1 MKNAYKD
8 DSGRKIMTRLFR
20 ILGTLLF
27 FYAGTAWAADDELIK
42 RPPKPT
48 KSYTIGVLEPNMAI
62 PHFVAQAYGFV
73 DEAEKLGMKVIM
85 YDAGE
90 HKNVAKQVSQ
100 MEDLIANKVDV
111 ICIVPGTSVTA
122 MAQIDQAVA
131 AGIPVVNVNIMSENQ
146 KVLGRIRS
154 DDYEQ
159 GRLQG
164 EFIAKAVKGKGNVVM
179 MNGVSGNSAFINRAK
194 GFQEYVAKYPD
205 IKILSEQWTPNATD
219 RGLKLMEDWS
229 QTFPKIDAVF
239 SGADRLAIGAAQA
252 LRAQGKKPGDVVIT
266 TVDYND
272 DTERFVREGWIS
284 AAMAQSPVLMG
295 RWGVR
300 VALAALQKQ
309 SIPEKLFTPNFVM
322 TKDNA
327 DTVDLTL
334 IRQPK
339 GWRPPL

>member
-1 MKNAYKD
+1 
-8 DSGRKIMTRLFR
+8 MTRLFSL
-20 ILGTLLF
+20 LGTLLF
-27 FYAGTAWAADDELIK
+27 FYVGTAWADDELIK

-111 ICIVPGTSVTA
+111 ICIVPGTTVTA

-164 EFIAKAVKGKGNVVM
+164 EFIAKALNGKGNVVM

-194 GFQEYVAKYPD
+194 GFREYVAKYPD

-252 LRAQGKKPGDVVIT
+252 LRAQGKKPGDMVIT

-300 VALAALQKQ
+300 VALAALQQ
-309 SIPEKLFTPNFVM
+309 QPIPEKLFTPNFVM
-322 TKDNA
+322 TKSNA

-339 GWRPPL
+339 GWRPPI

>member
-1 MKNAYKD
+1 
-8 DSGRKIMTRLFR
+8 MTRLFR
-20 ILGTLLF
+20 ILGTLFF
-27 FYAGTAWAADDELIK
+27 FYAGTALAADDELIK

-111 ICIVPGTSVTA
+111 ICIVPGTTVTA
-122 MAQIDQAVA
+122 MAQIDQAIA

-164 EFIAKAVKGKGNVVM
+164 EFIVKALKGKGNVVM

-229 QTFPKIDAVF
+229 QTFPKIDAVY

-309 SIPEKLFTPNFVM
+309 PIPEKLFTPNFVM

-339 GWRPPL
+339 GWRPPI

>member
-1 MKNAYKD
+1 MRTPA
-8 DSGRKIMTRLFR
+8 GAVCAVA
-20 ILGTLLF
+20 LLWVG
-27 FYAGTAWAADDELIK
+27 ATWAADDEPVK
-42 RPPKPT
+42 RPAKPDKT
-48 KSYTIGVLEPNMAI
+48 YTIGVLEPNMAI

-73 DEAEKLGMKVIM
+73 DEADKLGMKVIM

-122 MAQIDQAVA
+122 MAQIDQAIA
-131 AGIPVVNVNIMSENQ
+131 AGIPVVNVNIMSENP

-164 EFIAKAVKGKGNVVM
+164 EYIVKALNGKGNVVM
-179 MNGVSGNSAFINRAK
+179 MSGVSGTSAFVNRAK
-194 GFQEYVAKYPD
+194 GFQDYVAKHPD

-229 QTFPKIDAVF
+229 QTFQKIDAVYT
-239 SGADRLAIGAAQA
+239 GADRLAIGAAQT

-284 AAMAQSPVLMG
+284 AAMAQTPVIMG

-300 VALAALQKQ
+300 VALLALQKQ
-309 SIPEKLFTPNFVM
+309 PIPDKLFSPNYVM

-327 DTVDLTL
+327 DKADLTA
-334 IRQPK
+334 IRPPK

>member
-1 MKNAYKD
+1 M
-8 DSGRKIMTRLFR
+8 RKFTGALCAWM
-20 ILGTLLF
+20 LLCGSVAF
-27 FYAGTAWAADDELIK
+27 AVDDEPVK
-42 RPPKPT
+42 RPEKPSKT
-48 KSYTIGVLEPNMAI
+48 YTIGVLEPNMAI

-73 DEAEKLGMKVIM
+73 DEAEKLGVKVIM

-90 HKNVAKQVSQ
+90 HKNVAKQVAQ

-122 MAQIDQAVA
+122 MAQIDQAID
-131 AGIPVVNVNIMSENQ
+131 AGIPVVNVNIMSENP

-164 EFIAKAVKGKGNVVM
+164 EFMVKALNGKGNVVM
-179 MNGVSGNSAFINRAK
+179 MSGVSGVSAFISRAK
-194 GFQEYVAKYPD
+194 GFQDYVAKYPD
-205 IKILSEQWTPNATD
+205 VKILSEQWTPNATD

-229 QTFPKIDAVF
+229 QTFQKIDGIYT
-239 SGADRLAIGAAQA
+239 GADRLAIGAAQA
-252 LRAQGKKPGDVVIT
+252 LRAQGKKPGEVVIT

-284 AAMAQSPVLMG
+284 AAMAQTPVLMG

-300 VALAALQKQ
+300 VALLALQKQ
-309 SIPEKLFTPNFVM
+309 PIPDKLFTPNYVM

-327 DTVDLTL
+327 DKVDLSA

>member
-1 MKNAYKD
+1 MLAAALAAATII
-8 DSGRKIMTRLFR
+8 GGAAL
-20 ILGTLLF
+20 
-27 FYAGTAWAADDELIK
+27 AADDEPIK
-42 RPPKPT
+42 RPEKPA
-48 KSYTIGVLEPNMAI
+48 KSYRIGVLEPNMSI

-73 DEAEKLGMKVIM
+73 DEAEKLGAKVIM

-111 ICIVPGTSVTA
+111 ICLVPGTNVTA
-122 MAQIDQAVA
+122 SAQIDQAVA
-131 AGIPVVNVNIMSENQ
+131 AGIPVVNVNIMSDNP

-164 EFIAKAVKGKGNVVM
+164 EFIVKALNGNGNVVM
-179 MNGVSGNSAFINRAK
+179 MSGVSGNSAFINRAK
-194 GFQEYVAKYPD
+194 GFQDYVAKHPG

-239 SGADRLAIGAAQA
+239 TGADRLAIGAAQA
-252 LRAQGKKPGDVVIT
+252 LRAQGKKPSQVVVT
-266 TVDYND
+266 TIDYND
-272 DTERFVREGWIS
+272 DTERLVREGWIS
-284 AAMAQSPVLMG
+284 AAMAQTPVLMG

-300 VALAALQKQ
+300 VALAAIEKRP
-309 SIPEKLFTPNFVM
+309 IPDKLFTPNYVI

-327 DTVDLTL
+327 DQIDISAV
-334 IRQPK
+334 RQPK

>member
-1 MKNAYKD
+1 M
-8 DSGRKIMTRLFR
+8 S
-20 ILGTLLF
+20 
-27 FYAGTAWAADDELIK
+27 
-42 RPPKPT
+42 
-48 KSYTIGVLEPNMAI
+48 I
-62 PHFVAQAYGFV
+62 PHFVAQAYGFA
-73 DEAEKLGMKVIM
+73 DEADKLGMKVLM

-111 ICIVPGTSVTA
+111 ICLVPGTNVTA
-122 MAQIDQAVA
+122 MAQIDQALA
-131 AGIPVVNVNIMSENQ
+131 AGIPVVNVNIMSEHQ

-164 EFIAKAVKGKGNVVM
+164 EFIVKALNGSGNVVM
-179 MNGVSGNSAFINRAK
+179 MSGVSGNSAFINRAK
-194 GFQEYVAKYPD
+194 GFQDFVAKHPG

-229 QTFPKIDAVF
+229 QTFPKIDAVYT
-239 SGADRLAIGAAQA
+239 GADRLAIGAAQA
-252 LRAQGKKPGDVVIT
+252 LLAQGRKPGQVAIT

-272 DTERFVREGWIS
+272 DTERMVREGWIS
-284 AAMAQSPVLMG
+284 AAMAQTPVLMG
-295 RWGVR
+295 RWGIR
-300 VALAALQKQ
+300 VALAAIEKRPV
-309 SIPEKLFTPNFVM
+309 PEKLFTPNYVI
-322 TKDNA
+322 TRETA
-327 DTVDLTL
+327 DQVDISA

>member
-1 MKNAYKD
+1 
-8 DSGRKIMTRLFR
+8 MTRSLQILAACLFVC
-20 ILGTLLF
+20 
-27 FYAGTAWAADDELIK
+27 ASSAWAADEELIP
-42 RPPKPT
+42 RPPKPA

-73 DEAEKLGMKVIM
+73 DEAEKLGLKVIM

-90 HKNVAKQVSQ
+90 HKNVAKQVAQ

-122 MAQIDQAVA
+122 MAQIDQAIA
-131 AGIPVVNVNIMSENQ
+131 AGIPVVNVNIMSENP

-164 EFIAKAVKGKGNVVM
+164 EFIAKALNGKGNVVM
-179 MNGVSGNSAFINRAK
+179 MNGVSGVSAFVSRAK
-194 GFQEYVAKYPD
+194 GFQDFVAKYPD

-229 QTFPKIDAVF
+229 QTFPKIDAVYT
-239 SGADRLAIGAAQA
+239 GADRLAIGAAQA

-284 AAMAQSPVLMG
+284 AAMAQSPVVMG

-300 VALAALQKQ
+300 VALLALQKQ
-309 SIPEKLFTPNFVM
+309 PIPDKLFTPNSVI
-322 TKDNA
+322 TKSNA
-327 DTVDLTL
+327 DTVDISI

>member
-1 MKNAYKD
+1 MKRVLAALAIAGLA
-8 DSGRKIMTRLFR
+8 S
-20 ILGTLLF
+20 TLLI
-27 FYAGTAWAADDELIK
+27 AADDEPIK
-42 RPPKPT
+42 RPDKPA
-48 KSYTIGVLEPNMAI
+48 KAYRIGVLEPNMSI
-62 PHFVAQAYGFV
+62 PHFVAQAYGFA
-73 DEAEKLGMKVIM
+73 DEAEKLGLKVIM

-90 HKNVAKQVSQ
+90 HKNVAKQVAQ
-100 MEDLIANKVDV
+100 MEDLIANKVDA
-111 ICIVPGTSVTA
+111 ICLVPGTNVTA
-122 MAQIDQAVA
+122 TAQIDQAVA

-164 EFIAKAVKGKGNVVM
+164 EFIVKALNGTGNVVM
-179 MNGVSGNSAFINRAK
+179 MSGVSGNSAFINRAK
-194 GFQEYVAKYPD
+194 GFQDYVAKHPG

-229 QTFPKIDAVF
+229 QTFPKIDAVY

-252 LRAQGKKPGDVVIT
+252 LLAQGKKPGQVVIT

-272 DTERFVREGWIS
+272 DTERLVREGWIS
-284 AAMAQSPVLMG
+284 AAMAQTPVLMG

-300 VALAALQKQ
+300 VAVAAIEKKP
-309 SIPEKLFTPNFVM
+309 IPEKLFTPNYVV
-322 TKDNA
+322 TKENA
-327 DTVDLTL
+327 DKVD
-334 IRQPK
+334 ISAMRQPK

>member
-1 MKNAYKD
+1 M
-8 DSGRKIMTRLFR
+8 RQ
-20 ILGTLLF
+20 LL
-27 FYAGTAWAADDELIK
+27 AALLAFGAVFGSASADEALK
-42 RPPKPT
+42 RPDRPA
-48 KSYTIGVLEPNMAI
+48 KSYRIGILEPNMAI
-62 PHFVAQAYGFV
+62 PHFVAQAYGFA
-73 DEAEKLGMKVIM
+73 DEAEKLGAKVIM

-111 ICIVPGTSVTA
+111 ICIVPGTNVTA
-122 MAQIDQAVA
+122 MAQIDQAIA
-131 AGIPVVNVNIMSENQ
+131 QGIPVINVNIMSDNP

-154 DDYEQ
+154 DDYEM
-159 GRLQG
+159 GVLQG
-164 EFIAKAVKGKGNVVM
+164 EFIVKALNGKGNVVM
-179 MNGVSGNSAFINRAK
+179 MSGVSGNSAFINRAK
-194 GFQEYVAKYPD
+194 GFQEYVAKHPG

-229 QTFPKIDAVF
+229 QTFPNINAVY

-252 LRAQGKKPGDVVIT
+252 MRAQGKKPGEVVIT

-284 AAMAQSPVLMG
+284 AAMAQSPVTMG
-295 RWGVR
+295 RWGIR
-300 VALAALQKQ
+300 AAMLALANQP
-309 SIPEKLFTPNFVM
+309 IPDKLLTPTNVI
-322 TKDNA
+322 TKENA
-327 DTVDLTL
+327 DTVDIGA

>member
-1 MKNAYKD
+1 
-8 DSGRKIMTRLFR
+8 MTRLFR

-27 FYAGTAWAADDELIK
+27 FYAGTALAADDELIK

-111 ICIVPGTSVTA
+111 ICIVPGTTVTA

-131 AGIPVVNVNIMSENQ
+131 AGIPIVNVNIMSENQ

-164 EFIAKAVKGKGNVVM
+164 EFIVKALKGKGNVVM

-309 SIPEKLFTPNFVM
+309 PIPEKLFTPNFVM

-339 GWRPPL
+339 GWRPPI

>member
-1 MKNAYKD
+1 
-8 DSGRKIMTRLFR
+8 MTRLSR

-27 FYAGTAWAADDELIK
+27 FYAGNAWAADDELIK

-111 ICIVPGTSVTA
+111 IVIVPGTSVTA

-164 EFIAKAVKGKGNVVM
+164 EFIVKTLKGKGNVVM

-252 LRAQGKKPGDVVIT
+252 LRAQGKKPGEVVIT

-309 SIPEKLFTPNFVM
+309 PIPEKLFTPNFVM

-339 GWRPPL
+339 GWRPPI

>member
-1 MKNAYKD
+1 
-8 DSGRKIMTRLFR
+8 MTRLFS

-27 FYAGTAWAADDELIK
+27 FYAGNAWAADDELIK

-111 ICIVPGTSVTA
+111 ICIVPGTTVTA
-122 MAQIDQAVA
+122 MAQIDQAIA

-164 EFIAKAVKGKGNVVM
+164 EFIVKALKGKGNVVM

-194 GFQEYVAKYPD
+194 GFQEYVGKYPD

-309 SIPEKLFTPNFVM
+309 PIPDRLFTPNFVM

-339 GWRPPL
+339 GWRPPI